1 MFRKISWLAILSSF
15 VWMTM
20 IPGAASAK
28 TPFITVASTTSTVNS
43 GLMDFL
49 LPMFKKKTGIDV
61 RMIAVGTGQAVRTAR
76 NGDAD
81 VLFVHHRPS
90 EDAFVAEGFGLKRY
104 DVMFNDFIIVGPKT
118 DPAGIRNEGNAANA
132 LLKIAMKKAPFVSR
146 GDDSGTNKKER
157 SIWKSANVMPEKDSG
172 GWYREAG
179 AGMGATLNTAAAMQA
194 YTLSDR
200 GTWIA
205 FKNKVDLELLASG
218 DPELKNPYGIILV
231 NPKRF
236 PHVKA
241 KLGQAFID
249 WIVSAEGQTAI
260 AAYRKNAE
268 QLFFPNAR

>member
-1 MFRKISWLAILSSF
+1 MKRLAILFLIS
-15 VWMTM
+15 MG
-20 IPGAASAK
+20 IHIDQPAQAAD
-28 TPFITVASTTSTVNS
+28 PFITVASTTSTVNS
-43 GLMDFL
+43 GLMDYL

-76 NGDAD
+76 NGDVD

-90 EDAFVAEGFGLKRY
+90 EDTFVAEGFGLKRY

-118 DPAGIRNEGNAANA
+118 DPAEIRKEGSSANA

-146 GDDSGTNKKER
+146 GDDSGTHKKER
-157 SIWKSANVMPEKDSG
+157 SIWKSANVMPEKNSG

-205 FKNKVDLELLASG
+205 FKNKLDLELLAGG

-231 NPKRF
+231 NPSRF

-249 WIVSAEGQTAI
+249 WMISPKGQTAI
-260 AAYRKNAE
+260 AAYRKNGE
-268 QLFFPNAR
+268 QLFFPSAR